1 MTDAVAVYETSHP
14 RNGQTPRLLA
24 QLHRAVDEANTLPDK
39 LSDGVDFADV
49 GIDIDSESDT
59 EEMYDPAVDG
69 DNSDDDDDAWAAAG
83 LDSED
88 VLTDL
93 GEAVESEEV
102 PEAMTG
108 DSDEDAKDLMWFYIS
123 LVI

>member
-102 PEAMTG
+102 PEAMIV
-108 DSDEDAKDLMWFYIS
+108 DSDEDA
-123 LVI
+123 